1 MIDFIK
7 GRVAS
12 TEADVVII
20 ENQGIGYRILTSA
33 QSAADFMIPGEMATV
48 YTEMIVREDAI
59 SLVGFSTRE
68 ERKMFNL
75 LTSVS
80 GVGTRVGINVL
91 SSLPYE
97 RLGFLIASGDV
108 KALTSAQGIGKK
120 TAERI
125 ILELKDKIGSAE
137 VTGGETTETAL
148 NQGGSIQSDVTEALM
163 TLGYTR
169 SEAQAAL
176 SKLDLSHGSVEQA
189 IRDALNRL
197 MSR

>member
-1 MIDFIK
+1 
-7 GRVAS
+7 
-12 TEADVVII
+12 
-20 ENQGIGYRILTSA
+20 QGIGYRILTSA

-137 VTGGETTETAL
+137 VTGGETTETSL